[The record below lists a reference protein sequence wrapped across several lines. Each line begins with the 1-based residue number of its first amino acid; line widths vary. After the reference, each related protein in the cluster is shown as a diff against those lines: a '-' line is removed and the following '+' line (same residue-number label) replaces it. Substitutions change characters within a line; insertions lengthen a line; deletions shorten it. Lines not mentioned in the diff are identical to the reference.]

1 VRRRKKRRIS
11 TCKITPRATGSDCAN
26 TLYDYGIEI
35 TGGYTT
41 EPAGNPVG
49 GIEHGFTYLHNFGF
63 GVLFDLQ
70 KIAGI
75 SDTTFLVTISQRSGR
90 GLTQD
95 AIGNAIRVQQI
106 FGGGQTYRL
115 VQMRFDQKL
124 LDDRLELSY
133 GRITTTADFLTSQF
147 YCQFVN
153 NGICGQP
160 PAPFFN
166 CLTESRL
173 IPRRI
178 GARLRGFKRRKRLTP
193 NSAFTMA
200 TRHRATIA
208 TAPTLVLGTTAR

>member
-1 VRRRKKRRIS
+1 MEGTWAHETRAATDWDNGTAPPSCHLLICFALVTNSIFAACL
-11 TCKITPRATGSDCAN
+11 THTGAPPEEAPHFDLQHYATGDWSGLRN

-63 GVLFDLQ
+63 VVLFDLQ

-95 AIGNAIRVQQI
+95 PIGNAISVQQI

-115 VQMRFDQKL
+115 V
-124 LDDRLELSY
+124 
-133 GRITTTADFLTSQF
+133 
-147 YCQFVN
+147 
-153 NGICGQP
+153 
-160 PAPFFN
+160 
-166 CLTESRL
+166 
-173 IPRRI
+173 
-178 GARLRGFKRRKRLTP
+178 
-193 NSAFTMA
+193 
-200 TRHRATIA
+200 
-208 TAPTLVLGTTAR
+208 

>member
-1 VRRRKKRRIS
+1 MEPRRHPVILFDPFALVTNS
-11 TCKITPRATGSDCAN
+11 IFAACLTHTGAPPEEAPHFDLQHYATGDWSGLRN

-63 GVLFDLQ
+63 VVLFDLQ

-95 AIGNAIRVQQI
+95 PIGNAISVQQI

-115 VQMRFDQKL
+115 V
-124 LDDRLELSY
+124 
-133 GRITTTADFLTSQF
+133 
-147 YCQFVN
+147 
-153 NGICGQP
+153 
-160 PAPFFN
+160 
-166 CLTESRL
+166 
-173 IPRRI
+173 
-178 GARLRGFKRRKRLTP
+178 
-193 NSAFTMA
+193 
-200 TRHRATIA
+200 
-208 TAPTLVLGTTAR
+208 